1 MYGGDVPIRPW
12 AEPSPGC
19 CSPDACSQG
28 EVQGFK
34 ENRDRLEILTATI
47 AVEKVNLAEMQG
59 RGEGGGRPAQEVRH
73 LLHEAQVEANEL
85 DKLVVAQRAIPG
97 FWIAPRAVYTRKLAE
112 VHALEGR
119 LQQLS
124 EAAEGG
130 GRRGGRWLPLRL
142 LSALVARPHCPRIGR
157 PTLVTWPQGSVGHGR
172 RNNLGANEVQWLVS
186 TRPRLS
192 CHSAPFLTSRC
203 SG

>member
-130 GRRGGRWLPLRL
+130 GAGGEGGFLSGCSRLWSRGHT
-142 LSALVARPHCPRIGR
+142 ARG
-157 PTLVTWPQGSVGHGR
+157 
-172 RNNLGANEVQWLVS
+172 
-186 TRPRLS
+186 
-192 CHSAPFLTSRC
+192 
-203 SG
+203 